1 MDCLYAPDL
10 HEDSTIISVEKDE
23 VKHAKSLRLKL
34 GERVLLSSGTGLIA
48 LCTVQSINHQQAV
61 FSIHEIRKN
70 IHELPG
76 RFAIAIG
83 ILHHKERMEYMIEK
97 LTELGITDFYPLIST
112 HAESHSCDEKRLMSK
127 MVSALKQCK
136 RSVLPV
142 LHKPIT
148 INDLHTISTQY
159 TIHILADPSGKNS
172 IDYPQFTNTN
182 NNSIIAFIGPEGG
195 FSAQELQIISSIPTI
210 QTLSL
215 GNRRLRAETAAIA
228 VSSII
233 QYTWQ

>member
-1 MDCLYAPDL
+1 MDCLYAPEL
-10 HEDSTIISVEKDE
+10 HEDSIYISIDQDE
-23 VKHAKSLRLKL
+23 VKHAKALRLKI
-34 GERVLLSSGTGLIA
+34 GERVLLSSGKGLIA
-48 LCTVQSINHQQAV
+48 LCTVQSFNNQQAV

-83 ILHHKERMEYMIEK
+83 ILHNKERMEYMIEK

-136 RSVLPV
+136 RSILPV

-148 INDLHTISTQY
+148 INDLLTVSTQY
-159 TIHILADPSGKNS
+159 TINILADPSGKNN
-172 IDYPQFTNTN
+172 IEYPQSTN

-195 FSAQELQIISSIPTI
+195 FSAQELQIMSSIPTI

-228 VSSII
+228 LSSIV